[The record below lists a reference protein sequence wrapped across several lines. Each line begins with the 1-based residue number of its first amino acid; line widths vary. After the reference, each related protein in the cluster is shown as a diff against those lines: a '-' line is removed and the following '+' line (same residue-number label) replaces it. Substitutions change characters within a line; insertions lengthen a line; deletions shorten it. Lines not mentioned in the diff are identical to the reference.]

1 MKSLA
6 SEPGLNKKRIGLT
19 GKNACFG
26 GGGRGGGR
34 GDGLKIENEKIKVGQ
49 LMSSG
54 APCCESGLS
63 GIVRLLIIISF
74 IFSSSTTPNPI
85 FSYFS

>member
-26 GGGRGGGR
+26 GG